1 MTEVRDRADALRGR
15 DTGWLRARRAEL
27 VQIQRRARAE
37 ELAVVAVLDERGAL
51 DAGDAACSGVSAKV
65 ERDTIE
71 TARALGSLPAIAA
84 AAAEGRLS
92 EEQLTSVAQ
101 LADEG
106 TDAEWAARAPNV
118 SPVDLRRMART
129 RATPTVEESRRRREA
144 RCLWMRWDE
153 ATSML
158 RFGGEL
164 PDLMGAEFEQ
174 TINELIDKLRP
185 TKGGAWDTRAHRG
198 ADALVHLCHRARAH
212 DDDTNDGTHERPDP
226 HTPTLAPRPNLQVQ
240 VPQVGP
246 ASIGGIPICDA
257 KLEQL
262 RANATIELVLV
273 DDTGAAIAVGR
284 KHTALSSKLAR
295 AVLLRDG
302 HCRWPGCDA
311 RHGLEIHHLVPR
323 SWGGTDHISNLATVC
338 TLAHHHEHLV
348 PHGPYA
354 LIGNPNQPDG
364 LRLVP
369 STDLTTDEAKEYG
382 LPPPPGRRRRPG

>member
-1 MTEVRDRADALRGR
+1 M
-15 DTGWLRARRAEL
+15 
-27 VQIQRRARAE
+27 E
-37 ELAVVAVLDERGAL
+37 ELAIVKVLDDRGAL
-51 DAGDAACSGVSAKV
+51 DGGDAACSGVSAKV

-71 TARALGSLPAIAA
+71 TARALESLPAIAA
-84 AAAEGRLS
+84 AAAAGRLS
-92 EEQLTSVAQ
+92 DEQLTSVAQ
-101 LADEG
+101 LADEQS
-106 TDAEWAARAPNV
+106 DAEWAARAPNV

-129 RATPTVEESRRRREA
+129 RATPTVEESRRRRDA

-153 ATSML
+153 AKSML

-174 TINELIDKLRP
+174 TVNELVDTLRP
-185 TKGGAWDTRAHRG
+185 AKGAAWDTRAHRG
-198 ADALVHLCHRARAH
+198 ADALVGMCREVPRRNGT
-212 DDDTNDGTHERPDP
+212 DDANDQHIPR
-226 HTPTLAPRPNLQVQ
+226 LAPKPNLQVQ
-240 VPQVGP
+240 VPADGGP
-246 ASIGGIPICDA
+246 ASIAGIPICDA

-262 RANATIELVLV
+262 RANATIELVLT
-273 DDTGAAIAVGR
+273 DHTGAPVAIGR
-284 KHTALSSKLAR
+284 RFTAISRKTTR

-323 SWGGTDHISNLATVC
+323 SWGGTDEISNLATVC

-369 STDLTTDEAKEYG
+369 FTDLTAHEAEQYG
-382 LPPPPGRRRRPG
+382 LPPPPGQRRSG